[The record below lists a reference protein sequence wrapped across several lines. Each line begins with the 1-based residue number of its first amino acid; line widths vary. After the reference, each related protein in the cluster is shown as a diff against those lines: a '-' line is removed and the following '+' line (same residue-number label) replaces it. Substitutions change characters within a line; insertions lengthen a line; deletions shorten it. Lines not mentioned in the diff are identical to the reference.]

1 MTLAKEILNPVFLM
15 LYCLEIKAVESVKH
29 AFSKH
34 TIATKLKDSA
44 KRLIGIHF
52 NNSFNLE
59 IKIN

>member
-44 KRLIGIHF
+44 KRLIGMR
-52 NNSFNLE
+52 FNL
-59 IKIN
+59 NF